1 MADENNNLLTVKEY
15 DKIYIK
21 SKAGSDSNKL
31 YLKDEYF
38 QEIESFLKDCE
49 PDDSDFD
56 EENSNDSI
64 RDFFTLHNDY
74 IQVKNYVGIIQLGSG
89 YQIEILPKID
99 FFNESDKNNQNTKEV
114 FLNMLECL
122 DDYQKVFSAS
132 NLDIEDMS
140 IFEIFIKLFIEE
152 VKKLFKQG
160 LKSSYITKEDNINF
174 FKGKFLISEQI
185 KYNLCHKER
194 FYMSFDEFDLNRPE
208 NKLIKAT
215 LLKLQRLTTNWDN
228 SKEIKLLLNDFETIE
243 ESINYEKD
251 LAKVILDR
259 NTISYEKIMQW
270 VQVFLFNKTF
280 TSFHGENN
288 SRALLFNMNKL
299 FEDYVAYH
307 IRNIANDWNVS
318 TQGED
323 GKTMYIFEQ
332 PQKFLIKPD
341 IFLRKKDNEDEVVI
355 LDTKWKRL
363 DKKKDNYG
371 ISLEDMYQMY
381 AYSKKYNAENI
392 WLLYPYNKDFDL
404 EQIKDSKHVEIKNED
419 NKEKKE
425 IYYIEYKEFKE
436 DNKSNN
442 SNNTTVRVFFVD
454 VAEIDK
460 KDNSNSLKSLCAII
474 GEL

>member
-1 MADENNNLLTVKEY
+1 MDNLLTVKEY
-15 DKIYIK
+15 DRIYK
-21 SKAGSDSNKL
+21 SSRVNGNDKPNLDDS
-31 YLKDEYF
+31 YF
-38 QEIESFLKDCE
+38 QEMESFLKDCE
-49 PDDSDFD
+49 PDDSDFY
-56 EENSNDSI
+56 EENENDSI
-64 RDFFTLHNDY
+64 RDFFILHNDY

-99 FFNESDKNNQNTKEV
+99 FSDDKSNTKEV

-122 DDYQKVFSAS
+122 DDYQKVFCAS

-152 VKKLFKQG
+152 VKNLVKQG
-160 LKSSYITKEDNINF
+160 LKSSYITKEDNIKF
-174 FKGKFLISEQI
+174 FKGKFLINEQI

-215 LLKLQRLTTNWDN
+215 LEKLRRLTTNWDN

-243 ESINYEKD
+243 ASQNYKKD
-251 LAKVILDR
+251 LAKVIIDR
-259 NTISYEKIMQW
+259 NSIVYEKIMQW

-371 ISLEDMYQMY
+371 ISRDDMYQMY
-381 AYSKKYNAENI
+381 AYSKKYNASNV
-392 WLLYPYNKDFDL
+392 WLLYPLNTDLNLKDL
-404 EQIKDSKHVEIKNED
+404 NRPEIKNEKD
-419 NKEKKE
+419 INF
-425 IYYIEYKEFKE
+425 IEYKEFKNINE
-436 DNKSNN
+436 EGKI
-442 SNNTTVRVFFVD
+442 NTTIRAFFVD
-454 VAEIDK
+454 LANIG
-460 KDNSNSLKSLCAII
+460 KSL
-474 GEL
+474 GKLLDYLKTL

>member
-1 MADENNNLLTVKEY
+1 MSDGNNNLLIVKEY

-21 SKAGSDSNKL
+21 SKAGSDYNKL

-38 QEIESFLKDCE
+38 QEMESFLKDCE
-49 PDDSDFD
+49 SDDSDFD

-89 YQIEILPKID
+89 YQIEILPKMD
-99 FFNESDKNNQNTKEV
+99 FSDESDENNQNTKKV

-132 NLDIEDMS
+132 NLAIEDMS

-152 VKKLFKQG
+152 VKKLVKQG
-160 LKSSYITKEDNINF
+160 LKSSYIIKEDNIKF
-174 FKGKFLISEQI
+174 FKGKFLINEQI

-194 FYMSFDEFDLNRPE
+194 FYMAFDEFDLNRPE

-228 SKEIKLLLNDFETIE
+228 SKEIKLLLNDFETIG
-243 ESINYEKD
+243 ESQNYEKD

-259 NTISYEKIMQW
+259 NTISYEKIIQW

-288 SRALLFNMNKL
+288 SKALLFNMNKL

-307 IRNIANDWNVS
+307 IRNITKDWNVS

-332 PQKFLIKPD
+332 PSKFLIKPD
-341 IFLRKKDNEDEVVI
+341 IVLRNNEAEVVI

-371 ISLEDMYQMY
+371 ISRDDMYQMY

-404 EQIKDSKHVEIKNED
+404 ELIKDSKQVEINNED

-425 IYYIEYKEFKE
+425 IYYIEYKEFNEENEKKMKE
-436 DNKSNN
+436 GQI
-442 SNNTTVRVFFVD
+442 NTIIRAFFVD
-454 VAEIDK
+454 VANID
-460 KDNSNSLKSLCAII
+460 DSINNLLGAINLLK
-474 GEL
+474 